1 VTNANDYKHMDPT
14 QARKKLALMIAEQ
27 VYYCP
32 RSFVVLDEVRL
43 HSLEFDMTYVYHLLL
58 EMQIWNC
65 Y

>member
-1 VTNANDYKHMDPT
+1 MDPT